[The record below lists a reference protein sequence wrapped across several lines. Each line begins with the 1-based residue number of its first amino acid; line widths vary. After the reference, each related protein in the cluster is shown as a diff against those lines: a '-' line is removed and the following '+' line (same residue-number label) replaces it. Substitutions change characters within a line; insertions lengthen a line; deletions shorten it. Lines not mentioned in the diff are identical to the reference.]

1 MKKVLFIMTLVFGVL
16 TFVGAGYVLYNR
28 GQVNAGYAVI
38 PMIFCLGC
46 LSFNNI
52 LKRNEDKST
61 ERGIDKKKWLVRVAL
76 LILYGVPYVFL
87 SINGDATS
95 GTLIYYG
102 IMILAFSLLCW
113 VSNKTHNVP
122 IVFVGNIISFI
133 SSCVFAA
140 VFDLDAK
147 SWYFKPFTAH
157 SLLLVVS
164 IVIFIIQVMAVLLF
178 VWKKHKNSSGV

>member
-1 MKKVLFIMTLVFGVL
+1 MKWRQLQEENAHLRVMLNGQLQSVSEDIYDSFILREIAAQKEEFNMAVVIGKVLGK
-16 TFVGAGYVLYNR
+16 Y
-28 GQVNAGYAVI
+28 Q
-38 PMIFCLGC
+38 LGI
-46 LSFNNI
+46 S
-52 LKRNEDKST
+52 DAW
-61 ERGIDKKKWLVRVAL
+61 KKNWLVRAAL
-76 LILYGVPYVFL
+76 LIMYGVPYVFL

-133 SSCVFAA
+133 SSWVFAA
-140 VFDLDAK
+140 VFDLDAM
-147 SWYFKPFTAH
+147 SWYFKPFTAQ

-164 IVIFIIQVMAVLLF
+164 VVIFVIQAIVVSIL